1 MDITSILVPSVQELA
16 KEPLTQVPDRY
27 VLPDQKTVVLSNNTS
42 LPQIPVIDFSKLLSQ
57 DLNLK
62 NHELEKLHCACKEWG
77 FFQLVNHGIST
88 SLVENMKT
96 DTKTLFELSKEEKN
110 KLWQREG
117 EIEGFGQAFILSEKQ
132 KLEWADTFFLNTLP
146 SHLRNTYL
154 FNQIPQTFREN
165 LEIYSAEL
173 EKLAIK
179 IIELMA
185 NALAINPKEMTE
197 LFNIGTQII
206 RVNYYPPCPQ
216 PERVIGL
223 KSHSDAGGLTILLQI
238 SDIEG
243 LQIRKDEQW
252 IPIKPLPNAFI
263 VNIGDMLEIIT
274 NGIYPSIEHR
284 ATVNLEKERISLA
297 TFYGPNMQAILAP
310 APSLVTQE
318 RPAQFRKISV
328 VDHFNGYFSQ
338 ELRGKSYL
346 NQMKIT
352 QGGE

>member
-16 KEPLTQVPDRY
+16 KEQLTKVPERY
-27 VLPDQKTVVLSNNTS
+27 VLPDHETVVLSNTTS
-42 LPQIPVIDFSKLLSQ
+42 SPQVPVIDLAELLSQ
-57 DLNLK
+57 DINLK
-62 NHELEKLHCACKEWG
+62 RHELEKLHYACKEWG

-88 SLVENMKT
+88 SLVEDMKKGA
-96 DTKTLFELSKEEKN
+96 KTLFELSMEEKKN
-110 KLWQREG
+110 LWQIEG
-117 EIEGFGQAFILSEKQ
+117 EMEGFGQSFVLSEEQ
-132 KLEWADTFFLNTLP
+132 KLEWADTFFLSTLP
-146 SHLRNTYL
+146 PHLRKPYL
-154 FNQIPQTFREN
+154 FNQIPQSFREN
-165 LEIYSAEL
+165 LEVYSVEL

-179 IIELMA
+179 VIELMA

-197 LFNIGTQII
+197 LFNIGTQMV

-223 KSHSDAGGLTILLQI
+223 KSHSDAGGLTILLQT
-238 SDIEG
+238 SDIDG
-243 LQIRKDEQW
+243 LQIRKDGQW
-252 IPIKPLPNAFI
+252 IPVKPLPNAFI

-284 ATVNLEKERISLA
+284 ATVNSEKERISVA
-297 TFYGPNMQAILAP
+297 AFYGPNMQAMLAP

-318 RPAQFRKISV
+318 RPAQFRRISV

-346 NQMKIT
+346 NEMKIT
-352 QGGE
+352 KSEE

>member
-1 MDITSILVPSVQELA
+1 VT
-16 KEPLTQVPDRY
+16 
-27 VLPDQKTVVLSNNTS
+27 LS
-42 LPQIPVIDFSKLLSQ
+42 
-57 DLNLK
+57 
-62 NHELEKLHCACKEWG
+62 
-77 FFQLVNHGIST
+77 
-88 SLVENMKT
+88 
-96 DTKTLFELSKEEKN
+96 TLFKC
-110 KLWQREG
+110 
-117 EIEGFGQAFILSEKQ
+117 
-132 KLEWADTFFLNTLP
+132 
-146 SHLRNTYL
+146 
-154 FNQIPQTFREN
+154 REN

-263 VNIGDMLEIIT
+263 VNIGDILEV
-274 NGIYPSIEHR
+274 YMFE
-284 ATVNLEKERISLA
+284 
-297 TFYGPNMQAILAP
+297 
-310 APSLVTQE
+310 
-318 RPAQFRKISV
+318 
-328 VDHFNGYFSQ
+328 
-338 ELRGKSYL
+338 
-346 NQMKIT
+346 
-352 QGGE
+352 

>member
-1 MDITSILVPSVQELA
+1 VT
-16 KEPLTQVPDRY
+16 
-27 VLPDQKTVVLSNNTS
+27 LSS
-42 LPQIPVIDFSKLLSQ
+42 LFK
-57 DLNLK
+57 
-62 NHELEKLHCACKEWG
+62 C
-77 FFQLVNHGIST
+77 
-88 SLVENMKT
+88 
-96 DTKTLFELSKEEKN
+96 
-110 KLWQREG
+110 
-117 EIEGFGQAFILSEKQ
+117 
-132 KLEWADTFFLNTLP
+132 
-146 SHLRNTYL
+146 
-154 FNQIPQTFREN
+154 REN

-263 VNIGDMLEIIT
+263 VNIGDMLE
-274 NGIYPSIEHR
+274 
-284 ATVNLEKERISLA
+284 
-297 TFYGPNMQAILAP
+297 
-310 APSLVTQE
+310 
-318 RPAQFRKISV
+318 
-328 VDHFNGYFSQ
+328 VD
-338 ELRGKSYL
+338 
-346 NQMKIT
+346 M
-352 QGGE
+352 